1 MMTKIAINGF
11 GRIGRLAFRKLFEE
25 KNVEIVAINDL
36 TNAKTL
42 ATLLEFDSA
51 HGKWMSGKISA
62 EEGAIIVD
70 GKKIIVCVEK
80 DPKALPWGK
89 LGVDV
94 VIESTG
100 RFADKAGASLHLEA
114 GAKKVMISAPA
125 KGEGIKTI
133 VYNVNHKDLTKDDT
147 IISGASCTTNC
158 LAPVAKVLDEKF
170 GIEKGYM
177 TTVHAVTNDQRL
189 LDLAHDDVRRA
200 RAAFANIVPTKTG
213 AAAAVALVLPQLKG
227 KLDGMALRVPTITG
241 SIVDLAVELKKNVTI
256 DEINNAMKAAA
267 SETLGYNTQPIV
279 STDIIG
285 ESHGSIF
292 DATLTKIVEVDGKQ
306 LVKVYSWYDN
316 EMSYVSQMVR
326 TVVYF
331 GSL

>member
-1 MMTKIAINGF
+1 MTKIAINGF

-89 LGVDV
+89 LGIDV

>member
-1 MMTKIAINGF
+1 MTKIAINGF

-189 LDLAHDDVRRA
+189 LDLAHDDVCRA

-306 LVKVYSWYDN
+306 LLKVYSWYDN

>member
-89 LGVDV
+89 LGIDV

>member
-1 MMTKIAINGF
+1 MTKIAINGF

-213 AAAAVALVLPQLKG
+213 AAAAVALVLPQLKD

-267 SETLGYNTQPIV
+267 SETLGYNRQPIV

>member
-1 MMTKIAINGF
+1 MTKIAINGF

>member
-1 MMTKIAINGF
+1 
-11 GRIGRLAFRKLFEE
+11 
-25 KNVEIVAINDL
+25 
-36 TNAKTL
+36 
-42 ATLLEFDSA
+42 
-51 HGKWMSGKISA
+51 
-62 EEGAIIVD
+62 
-70 GKKIIVCVEK
+70 
-80 DPKALPWGK
+80 
-89 LGVDV
+89 
-94 VIESTG
+94 
-100 RFADKAGASLHLEA
+100 
-114 GAKKVMISAPA
+114 MISAPA

-306 LVKVYSWYDN
+306 LVKVYS
-316 EMSYVSQMVR
+316 
-326 TVVYF
+326 
-331 GSL
+331 